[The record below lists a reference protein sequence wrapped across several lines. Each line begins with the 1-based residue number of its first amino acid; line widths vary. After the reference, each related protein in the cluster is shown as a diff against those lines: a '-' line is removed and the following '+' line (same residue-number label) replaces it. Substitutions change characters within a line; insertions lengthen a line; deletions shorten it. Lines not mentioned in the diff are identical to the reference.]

1 MRLSRKRKTDLLREI
16 PLFSECSRAELDQ
29 VAGVADELALPAGT
43 VLMREGA
50 VGKELVVLIDG
61 EVDVTQGS
69 TRVATRSGGD
79 FVGELALVTQR
90 PRTATVT
97 ATSEIRVLVVSASA
111 FQRLLRDV
119 PAIAVKVLKAVG
131 ERLGPEQP

>member
-69 TRVATRSGGD
+69 TRIATRAGGD

>member
-1 MRLSRKRKTDLLREI
+1 MQLSRKRKTDLLRAI
-16 PLFSECSRAELDQ
+16 PLFSECSRAELEQ

-61 EVDVTQGS
+61 EVDVTEGS

-97 ATSEIRVLVVSASA
+97 ANSEIRVLIISAGA
-111 FQRLLRDV
+111 FRRLLQDV
-119 PAIAVKVLKAVG
+119 PAIAVKVLKAVS
-131 ERLGPEQP
+131 ERLAPEQT

>member
-43 VLMREGA
+43 ILMREGA

-61 EVDVTQGS
+61 EVDVTHGS
-69 TRVATRSGGD
+69 TRIATRTGGD

-111 FQRLLRDV
+111 FQRLLHDV

>member
-16 PLFSECSRAELDQ
+16 PLFSECSRAELEQ
-29 VAGVADELALPAGT
+29 VAGVTDELALPAGT

-50 VGKELVVLIDG
+50 GGKELVVLIDG
-61 EVDVTQGS
+61 EVDVTRGS

-111 FQRLLRDV
+111 FHRLLHDV
-119 PAIAVKVLKAVG
+119 PAIAVKVLRAVG

>member
-1 MRLSRKRKTDLLREI
+1 VQLSRKRKTDLLRAI
-16 PLFSECSRAELDQ
+16 PLFSECSRAELEQ

-61 EVDVTQGS
+61 EVDVTEGS

-97 ATSEIRVLVVSASA
+97 ANSEIRVLIVSAGA
-111 FQRLLRDV
+111 FHRLLQDV

-131 ERLGPEQP
+131 ERLAPEQT

>member
-1 MRLSRKRKTDLLREI
+1 M
-16 PLFSECSRAELDQ
+16 
-29 VAGVADELALPAGT
+29 AGVADELALPAGT
-43 VLMREGA
+43 ILMREGA

-69 TRVATRSGGD
+69 TRIATRAGGD

-97 ATSEIRVLVVSASA
+97 ATSEIRVLVVTAGA
-111 FQRLLRDV
+111 FQRLLHDV
-119 PAIAVKVLKAVG
+119 PTIAVKVLKAVG